1 MTFTS
6 SVEHIPIRTNKQK
19 EPWFIKTL
27 NPNGRIPVLVD
38 RNRSSTTGAEGF
50 AVFETAAIL
59 LYLSQHYDPEH
70 KLWFDVAKQPAD
82 YSEMLQWIFFAVRLP
97 PSPQA
102 RPRNSLPSVARWRW
116 PYARSM
122 YVEQLIHAT
131 NSHSPDPAANHF
143 NKFAPEDIPYAKKR
157 ELYWSALP
165 GTNAYPSFSY
175 ACRLPRRDQA
185 SLRSS

>member
-1 MTFTS
+1 MTSTA
-6 SVEHIPIRTNKQK
+6 SVEHISIRTNKQK
-19 EPWFIKTL
+19 EPWFINTL

-38 RNRSSTTGAEGF
+38 RNRPSTTGAEGF
-50 AVFETAAIL
+50 AIFETAAIL

-97 PSPQA
+97 FSNHA
-102 RPRNSLPSVARWRW
+102 RPWNRLPFVARWRW
-116 PYARSM
+116 PHARSM

-131 NSHSPDPAANHF
+131 NSHSSYRVANHF

-157 ELYWSALP
+157 QYIDPYFQGLELTYAHRIP
-165 GTNAYPSFSY
+165 G
-175 ACRLPRRDQA
+175 RDQA